1 MHPDIECIRL
11 LQYCRA
17 APISNMSAEMSDNV
31 VKDIAQEQ
39 VREMSEANG
48 LVIYDGHDIKDM
60 ARLGKAQV
68 CRAQLLMYH
77 G

>member
-1 MHPDIECIRL
+1 
-11 LQYCRA
+11 
-17 APISNMSAEMSDNV
+17 MSAEMSDNV